1 MSFDYINEAFRKLSL
16 LKEETFDTSKD
27 GISKLSAYIDED
39 DSVDTLDVIDMDAS
53 NEYELEDSYIGK
65 VIINCNVCHSH
76 IFKAKEDVV
85 IDTEGVVNLEDECPY
100 CGEKSGFIVVGEI
113 VEFAPESNNE
123 SDVSVEVDGEEIPTA
138 DEEEPIVQE
147 LEESK
152 KSHNYSK
159 KILKMLE
166 EDGCEDTSNEE
177 PLEEAT
183 AVLDRPHDVTMISG
197 TVADVLNRNSSAI
210 DACGSNE
217 IAVKRTIE
225 NILRSEDVKD
235 PEAAEEA
242 ISIINRCKGSKLWST
257 IGTYMSGLKVTP
269 VGKFAKRRLDASLET
284 EETLTED
291 VNNVNVETDDSV
303 VNVHTEENGK
313 VVVSTEP
320 KVDSASETEDE
331 MIAPI
336 SDETISEIESENG
349 VTDPMIEDPESTD
362 EVEPESET
370 PEEVDVEI
378 DEIDEE
384 SMDELGESYLRNVY
398 NNVES
403 FKTTSVSNNDTHMI
417 VEGLITF
424 SSGAQKK
431 TGFIF
436 EAQSATASGK
446 VSFVGMNE
454 HFSKRNKAFKL
465 EGVVKNNK
473 FLPESL
479 TYNYR
484 TLLTEGKVNTI
495 SGTVTLN

>member
-138 DEEEPIVQE
+138 DEEPTVQE

-152 KSHNYSK
+152 KSRNYSK

-166 EDGCEDTSNEE
+166 EDGCEDTNNEE
-177 PLEEAT
+177 SLEEAT
-183 AVLDRPHDVTMISG
+183 SVLDRPRDVTMISG

-225 NILRSEDVKD
+225 NILRSEDVND

-242 ISIINRCKGSKLWST
+242 IAIINRCKGSKLWST

-284 EETLTED
+284 EETLTEA

-320 KVDSASETEDE
+320 KVDSSSETEGE

-349 VTDPMIEDPESTD
+349 VTDPMIED
-362 EVEPESET
+362 PESET

-417 VEGLITF
+417 IEGLITF